1 MTNKK
6 TNESPLK
13 TIMVIS
19 MGMLFIYFV
28 FKWQPAILV
37 AFLIGVLGLVS
48 NYLAQK
54 IEWVWLKLTYILS
67 LIVPNILMSVVFYG
81 ILTPVAFLSRIFG
94 ASDPLKIKHTT
105 NSVYKASNKVF
116 DAKSFEHPW

>member
-1 MTNKK
+1 MINKK

-28 FKWQPAILV
+28 FKWQPAILI
-37 AFLIGVLGLVS
+37 AFSIGVLGLIS
-48 NYLAQK
+48 NYVAQK

-81 ILTPVAFLSRIFG
+81 VLTPVAFLSRIFG
-94 ASDPLKIKHTT
+94 ASDPLKIKHTVH
-105 NSVYKASNKVF
+105 SVYKESNKVF
-116 DAKSFEHPW
+116 DTKSFEHPW